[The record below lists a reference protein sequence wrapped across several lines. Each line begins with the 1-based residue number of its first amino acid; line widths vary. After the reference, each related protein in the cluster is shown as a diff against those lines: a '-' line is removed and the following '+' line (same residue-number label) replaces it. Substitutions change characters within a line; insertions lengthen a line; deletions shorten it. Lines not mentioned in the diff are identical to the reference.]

1 MKAFI
6 FSLIL
11 LATGMTTASA
21 QNPEFYMVVRHYLND
36 QLWPHALYLGY
47 DPTASDNL
55 EGQNAW
61 LSEKGGEQQLPPF
74 FGDNE
79 VRLSG
84 QIIERDSS
92 FGTGA
97 RIDIR
102 HKPDSASFQLT
113 YEIMMIVS
121 TNFQYASM
129 VWAPSAIP
137 AIIKSVILEPATIAP
152 GPARTKT
159 DMKLV
164 SEMIFPN
171 RDSIEKY
178 RFSLITF
185 YYNRDHLGTVVDGKL
200 AVKTLSLVSNPVSNR
215 LSALVHL
222 DKPAKVKLSLLDIT
236 GRMVGEQS
244 IEGNVGLNPAEIDCN
259 HLPNGAYKLIA
270 FTGEQAYS
278 QTVIVQ
284 K

>member
-1 MKAFI
+1 
-6 FSLIL
+6 
-11 LATGMTTASA
+11 
-21 QNPEFYMVVRHYLND
+21 MVVRHYLND

-47 DPTASDNL
+47 DPAAADSL

-79 VRLSG
+79 VRLSA

-121 TNFQYASM
+121 TSFQNARM
-129 VWAPSAIP
+129 VWASSAIP
-137 AIIKSVILEPATIAP
+137 SIIKSVILEPAMIAP

-159 DMKLV
+159 DMKL
-164 SEMIFPN
+164 SDEMIFPN

-200 AVKTLSLVSNPVSNR
+200 AMKTLSVVSNPLSTR

-222 DKPAKVKLSLLDIT
+222 EEQEKVKLSLLDIT
-236 GRMVGEQS
+236 GRVVAEQS
-244 IEGNVGLNPAEIDCN
+244 LQGNAGLNPVGIDCS

-270 FTGEQAYS
+270 FTAEQAYS